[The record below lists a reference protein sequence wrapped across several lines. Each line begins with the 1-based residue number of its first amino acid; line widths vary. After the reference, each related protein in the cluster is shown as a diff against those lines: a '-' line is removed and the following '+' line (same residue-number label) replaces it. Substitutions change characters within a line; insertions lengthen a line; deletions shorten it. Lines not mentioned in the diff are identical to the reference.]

1 MGDFTHT
8 KSSRLVLTI
17 PQDFSD
23 TLPMSITH
31 EEIASA
37 WLRRCGES
45 VRAERG
51 EQSQAELAAA
61 AGVSSPL
68 ISLIESGAMNPSP
81 RVRLAIADALDVEP
95 AELWGWPTLA
105 EIRGGAA

>member
-1 MGDFTHT
+1 
-8 KSSRLVLTI
+8 
-17 PQDFSD
+17 
-23 TLPMSITH
+23 MSITH
-31 EEIASA
+31 EEIAFA

-61 AGVSSPL
+61 AGV
-68 ISLIESGAMNPSP
+68 
-81 RVRLAIADALDVEP
+81 RLAIADALDIEP
-95 AELWGWPTLA
+95 GDLWAWPTLA

>member
-1 MGDFTHT
+1 
-8 KSSRLVLTI
+8 
-17 PQDFSD
+17 
-23 TLPMSITH
+23 MSITH
-31 EEIASA
+31 EEIALA

-95 AELWGWPTLA
+95 AELWGWQILA

>member
-1 MGDFTHT
+1 MSITHE
-8 KSSRLVLTI
+8 
-17 PQDFSD
+17 D
-23 TLPMSITH
+23 MSITH
-31 EEIASA
+31 EEIASV

-51 EQSQAELAAA
+51 DRSQTELAAA

-68 ISLIESGAMNPSP
+68 ISLIEAGAMNPSP
-81 RVRLAIADALDVEP
+81 RVRLAIADALDIEP
-95 AELWGWPTLA
+95 GDLWAWPTLA